1 MNSLTHKQIKAYMV
15 EFSPNPGYVLNL
27 TRAEFEDLVDSAIDV
42 DISDV
47 RESNAKRL
55 KHLLQTC
62 TDEQVESL
70 VAALIATMSA

>member
-1 MNSLTHKQIKAYMV
+1 MA

-42 DISDV
+42 DIADMQ
-47 RESNAKRL
+47 ESNAKRL
-55 KHLLQTC
+55 KHLLETC

-70 VAALIATMSA
+70 VAALRAV